1 MTSVNQL
8 IPVPTEHEIQIRV
21 RYQETDAQGRVHHS
35 NYVNYFE
42 VGRVEMLRASGRTYR
57 DLEAAGLLL
66 VVVKLTCNYY
76 LGAEYDDLLDLK
88 TTVIK
93 ARGVRITH
101 RYEIHRGKEL
111 MADGET
117 IVAAVDPTG
126 KVVRLPDWLQL
137 R

>member
-57 DLEAAGLLL
+57 DLEAAGG
-66 VVVKLTCNYY
+66 KST
-76 LGAEYDDLLDLK
+76 
-88 TTVIK
+88 
-93 ARGVRITH
+93 GV
-101 RYEIHRGKEL
+101 GQ
-111 MADGET
+111 AGS
-117 IVAAVDPTG
+117 
-126 KVVRLPDWLQL
+126 
-137 R
+137 